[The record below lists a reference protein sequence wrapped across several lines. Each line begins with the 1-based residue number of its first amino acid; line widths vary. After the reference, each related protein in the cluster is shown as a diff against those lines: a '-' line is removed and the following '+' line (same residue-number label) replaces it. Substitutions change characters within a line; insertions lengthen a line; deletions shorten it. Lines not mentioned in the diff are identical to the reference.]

1 MSEVDRT
8 LRKIKNVREY
18 CDKTIKE
25 SKNLEEVEDA
35 KDLLNLADE
44 AVYFVKEHGKNNIAI
59 ESKAFASFLSI
70 TEVHNFS

>member
-25 SKNLEEVEDA
+25 SKNCY
-35 KDLLNLADE
+35 LL
-44 AVYFVKEHGKNNIAI
+44 
-59 ESKAFASFLSI
+59 
-70 TEVHNFS
+70 